1 MALVPYF
8 ILSPNT
14 VLSLIGLIRGSDPT
28 VPTPT
33 EDWINATV
41 NVVIP
46 VHNEQYT
53 IILCLTSLMEQT
65 LKPKKI
71 ILVDDGSSDHTLEYV
86 KIFSHEHKLPIEI
99 IKRKEP
105 IGKTPTVKRQS
116 RDFEADVEFIL
127 DGDTVLESPNYIA
140 RCVEELYQGIGIAA
154 ACGIVSPLYDS
165 QRLQLYKH
173 EKVQKFLK
181 IKTDAQIQIPRSWWE
196 KLSQGWTNIFRD
208 VLYTYLQ
215 NFLYIGQMKFFGSI
229 INPIGCAV
237 AYRQKYVRELFDLY
251 EPKHGDNLTNSEDI
265 FIGFAMIH
273 KGYRNIQLQDVRC
286 RSREPQLQKLPSQIY
301 LWSSS
306 FIQSCY
312 FFPALFFSPFKFFK
326 RWGKYKAFH
335 SSDFKEQR
343 KIQEAYRQA
352 FGDEITKKRGRPMG
366 WVIFF
371 SFFEKVSFSLLFW
384 FFIIMGWWEIIAW
397 TLLLES
403 TLALSILMIITKGY
417 RWKYLFKGIIITP
430 LRYLSVLFDIFI
442 AKHFAIEVWVFRF
455 NKWRK

>member
-14 VLSLIGLIRGSDPT
+14 ILSLIGLIRGGDT
-28 VPTPT
+28 TIPTPA
-33 EDWINATV
+33 EDWTKATV

-53 IILCLTSLMEQT
+53 IILCLCSLMQQT
-65 LKPKKI
+65 LKPQKI

-86 KIFSHEHKLPIEI
+86 KIFAHEHSLPIEI

-127 DGDTVLESPNYIA
+127 DGDTVLQSPNYIA
-140 RCVEELYQGIGIAA
+140 RCVEELYKGVGIAS

-165 QRLQLYKH
+165 QRLELYKQA
-173 EKVQKFLK
+173 EVQKFLAA
-181 IKTDAQIQIPRSWWE
+181 KTDAQIQIPRSWWE
-196 KLSQGWTNIFRD
+196 KFSQGWTNIFRD

-215 NFLYIGQMKFFGSI
+215 RFVYVGQMKFFGSI

-251 EPKHGDNLTNSEDI
+251 EPKYGDNLTNSEDI

-273 KGYRNIQLQDVRC
+273 KGYRNIQLQDVQC

-312 FFPALFFSPFKFFK
+312 YFPALFFSPFKFFK
-326 RWGKYKAFH
+326 RWGKHKAFNSPGFEEH
-335 SSDFKEQR
+335 R
-343 KIQEAYRQA
+343 KIQEAYRQP

-366 WVIFF
+366 WVIFL
-371 SFFEKVSFSLLFW
+371 SFFEKVSFSLIFW
-384 FFIIMGWWEIIAW
+384 FFLIMGWWEIIAW

-403 TLALSILMIITKGY
+403 TLALTILTIVAKGH
-417 RWKYLFKGIIITP
+417 RWKYLLKGIIITP

-442 AKHFAIEVWVFRF
+442 ATHFAIEVWIFRF